1 MMKEQANNPM
11 HGVTL
16 KDIVQRLVD
25 HYGWPKLGQRIKV
38 GCFTTN
44 PSLKSSLKFLRKT
57 PWARKEVEELF
68 HEMQRQAKMK
78 TQKNVWKKQE

>member
-1 MMKEQANNPM
+1 MSEQENNPM

-16 KDIVQRLVD
+16 KDILTRLVD
-25 HYGWPKLGQRIKV
+25 HYGFEKLAKRIKV

-44 PSLKSSLKFLRKT
+44 PSMKSSLKFLRKT

-68 HEMQRQAKMK
+68 YEMHRQKKMK
-78 TQKNVWKKQE
+78 TQKNVWKKS

>member
-1 MMKEQANNPM
+1 MSEQANNPM

-16 KDIVQRLVD
+16 KDILHSLVTY
-25 HYGWPKLGQRIKV
+25 YGWSTLGKRIKV

-44 PSLKSSLKFLRKT
+44 PSMKSSLKFLRKT

-68 HEMQRQAKMK
+68 AEMQRQAKMRK
-78 TQKNVWKKQE
+78 QKDVWKKG